1 MSLSSRYNM
10 VAADLMSSKCS
21 EKSRLGGLLW
31 MGRVEHNSCH
41 TLGRPRLLWV
51 TGQQFSNCYKIH
63 HNPIICFDIG
73 CA

>member
-31 MGRVEHNSCH
+31 MGRVEHNPV
-41 TLGRPRLLWV
+41 TRWV
-51 TGQQFSNCYKIH
+51 ARDCCG
-63 HNPIICFDIG
+63 
-73 CA
+73 